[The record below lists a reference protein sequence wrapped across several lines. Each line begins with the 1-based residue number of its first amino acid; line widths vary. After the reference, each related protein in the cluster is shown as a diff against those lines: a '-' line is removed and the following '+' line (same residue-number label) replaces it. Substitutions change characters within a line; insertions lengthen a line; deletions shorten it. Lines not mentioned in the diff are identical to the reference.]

1 MCARAKRARP
11 GLSHPLSVFLL
22 FAHPTLFTAESKA
35 NIFIWE
41 ASEENFTSRGAS
53 LTVLVEED
61 GRLYEEEDQAVEEG
75 GEEGRHQQVGRHPLS
90 LQGHPLTCYTKD
102 TMH

>member
-1 MCARAKRARP
+1 MTFSSSLCLP
-11 GLSHPLSVFLL
+11 SLCP
-22 FAHPTLFTAESKA
+22 PTLFTAESKA
-35 NIFIWE
+35 NLFR
-41 ASEENFTSRGAS
+41 EENFTSRGAS

-61 GRLYEEEDQAVEEG
+61 GRLYEEEDEAIEEG
-75 GEEGRHQQVGRHPLS
+75 GEKGRHQQVGRHPLS